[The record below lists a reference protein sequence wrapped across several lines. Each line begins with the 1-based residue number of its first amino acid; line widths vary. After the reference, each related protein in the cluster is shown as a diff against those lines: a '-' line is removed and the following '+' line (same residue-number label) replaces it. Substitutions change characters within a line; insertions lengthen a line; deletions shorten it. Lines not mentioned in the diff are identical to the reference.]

1 MQRAGP
7 PLKSDQTHWR
17 DHIWLIPEP
26 GVMLQWRK
34 KQCRKQ
40 IATTVLVPLCAGLFR
55 TKCNETKP
63 SAWRQL
69 QSINAPALLWFI
81 PIISAMSCA
90 HLGAFYIVTAL
101 PAIRAVCVYV
111 HIYIYIYTHIY
122 ISAFA
127 SWTVLL
133 NHWKM
138 FVGQCSDPYRSSS
151 TVKSHHMQYSECACP
166 DKSCTLICRCVCGN
180 PPKSSE
186 VYMLL
191 WNKCCFCLPK
201 YLSLHWVNTGM
212 HSIIKEAAL

>member
-111 HIYIYIYTHIY
+111 HIYIYIHTHIY
-122 ISAFA
+122 I
-127 SWTVLL
+127 
-133 NHWKM
+133 
-138 FVGQCSDPYRSSS
+138 
-151 TVKSHHMQYSECACP
+151 
-166 DKSCTLICRCVCGN
+166 
-180 PPKSSE
+180 
-186 VYMLL
+186 
-191 WNKCCFCLPK
+191 CFCFLDCFTQSLKNVCRPVLRSIQIQLNCQISSHAVFWMCLPWQI
-201 YLSLHWVNTGM
+201 LHSDLQMRLWE
-212 HSIIKEAAL
+212 SP